1 MVIGNSKYTF
11 FDFLPYEYKALEK
24 YLDKMALK
32 GWKLKS
38 MQGKLFRFIKMK
50 PKKIKHFVYIGES
63 TSSFDDNNSDVALE
77 YRECCEDTRWKFI
90 CEYKKIQVFYT
101 EEYTEYIDINTDE
114 RKKFNNISKLSI
126 QDILITI
133 FTVSTLLFS
142 QYSVTLGG
150 DNAIFLT
157 DDAQLLLLFSLS
169 VLAINEI
176 IGLINYLIWKIRGER
191 ALKNNE
197 KVQYQYNLSINFR
210 RILVKIFF
218 LSAIIS
224 LMLCLL
230 NENIFILKGVSVIII
245 SIVIASIITEFIKT
259 IIKGR
264 LHKMST
270 YTIIN
275 IIIMIIV
282 MIIIGQLVLN
292 NEFIT
297 DEINKNLNDQ
307 YVLTLEDFNDKSIY
321 ENNNQDINSEDEF
334 NILDEPY
341 INDESSII
349 AESLFY
355 SDEGHSGELTYEF
368 FRSNFKWV
376 INYKFNKII
385 SSMKKYD
392 LNFEVIKSTLPENIM
407 VYKNNNSYGSR
418 YLLTS
423 ENKILQISQYS
434 DNQSESEF
442 LDIIYNEV
450 FK

>member
-38 MQGKLFRFIKMK
+38 MQGKLFRFIKME

-101 EEYTEYIDINTDE
+101 EEYIEYIDINTDE

-210 RILVKIFF
+210 RILGKIFF
-218 LSAIIS
+218 L
-224 LMLCLL
+224 
-230 NENIFILKGVSVIII
+230 
-245 SIVIASIITEFIKT
+245 
-259 IIKGR
+259 
-264 LHKMST
+264 
-270 YTIIN
+270 
-275 IIIMIIV
+275 
-282 MIIIGQLVLN
+282 
-292 NEFIT
+292 
-297 DEINKNLNDQ
+297 
-307 YVLTLEDFNDKSIY
+307 
-321 ENNNQDINSEDEF
+321 
-334 NILDEPY
+334 
-341 INDESSII
+341 
-349 AESLFY
+349 
-355 SDEGHSGELTYEF
+355 
-368 FRSNFKWV
+368 
-376 INYKFNKII
+376 
-385 SSMKKYD
+385 
-392 LNFEVIKSTLPENIM
+392 
-407 VYKNNNSYGSR
+407 
-418 YLLTS
+418 
-423 ENKILQISQYS
+423 
-434 DNQSESEF
+434 
-442 LDIIYNEV
+442 
-450 FK
+450 